1 MIVKVQKPLE
11 GDMTRVL
18 VYNRD
23 RSYSQLHGY
32 DETLRDI
39 FETTGRLKFYAHAE
53 LENGNLT
60 IYKIVE
66 DRDW

>member
-11 GDMTRVL
+11 GDMTQVL
-18 VYNRD
+18 VYNQD
-23 RSYSQLHGY
+23 RSYSQLHDY
-32 DETLRDI
+32 DATLQDI

-53 LENGNLT
+53 LVGEDLT
-60 IYKIVE
+60 LYKLVE